1 MAVDSPAL
9 VRPRSVG
16 AEHVALWALAQLGL
30 PALLESLRVN
40 AALRDAALG
49 SVVARMAFSAS
60 ERATHRWLRERRAV
74 GELLGVDF
82 ETVGAMQLYRAS
94 DALMA
99 HREAIEAHLFDAA
112 MELFDTRPTVTV
124 IACQAV
130 QVVRKLVAA
139 ASERPSLTTLRNI
152 LGGQQRV
159 TATFRR
165 ADGRTLHVR
174 TATAVEPGQKAIYD
188 ALGVDP
194 DPGGTRKTVV

>member
-1 MAVDSPAL
+1 MAVDSLAL

-30 PALLESLRVN
+30 PALLESLGVN

-49 SVVARMAFSAS
+49 SVVARMAFPAS
-60 ERATHRWLRERRAV
+60 ERATHRWLRERSAV

-112 MELFDTRPTVTV
+112 MELFDTRPTVTLFDLTNTCLEGRRGGS
-124 IACQAV
+124 AEGQARPL
-130 QVVRKLVAA
+130 QGEAQRLSAADPWAWCWTRAAPCAVRRCSPA
-139 ASERPSLTTLRNI
+139 ASANTRPWRPCCRRS
-152 LGGQQRV
+152 G
-159 TATFRR
+159 RR
-165 ADGRTLHVR
+165 AGRWW
-174 TATAVEPGQKAIYD
+174 
-188 ALGVDP
+188 
-194 DPGGTRKTVV
+194 